1 MRLVES
7 NEKMPIVYSYNEDY
21 SLSSGFPRDLRGI
34 HGNHVTGLKT
44 SGKDTEVNLDDAD
57 TSGNAT

>member
-1 MRLVES
+1 
-7 NEKMPIVYSYNEDY
+7 MPIVYSYNEDY